1 MMDPSAQPTVTMY
14 PAILGSS
21 NTTTSWMPEPKT
33 RGTWGILS
41 SCIITLS
48 LCVWT
53 AVHLNVPEHRKVR
66 LEPWQFWKN
75 PQLHRKVLWLLL
87 GLLAPEIVAY
97 AAWAQRRQA
106 EALMKGV
113 NEFYNVALPP
123 TLFQRA
129 WAKTCRGFKKVV
141 CFWRKPSA
149 DGDAVSQTP
158 GIWRLR

>member
-1 MMDPSAQPTVTMY
+1 MY
-14 PAILGSS
+14 PGILDSS
-21 NTTTSWMPEPKT
+21 NATTSWVPEPKT

-41 SCIITLS
+41 SCILTLS

-53 AVHLNVPEHRKVR
+53 AVHLNVPEYRKER

-75 PQLHRKVLWLLL
+75 PQLHRKGLWLLL

-97 AAWAQRRQA
+97 AAWAQRREA
-106 EALMKGV
+106 EALMKEV
-113 NEFYNVALPP
+113 NEFYNVSLPP

-129 WAKTCRGFKKVV
+129 CTKVSRGFSKVF

-149 DGDAVSQTP
+149 DADVVS
-158 GIWRLR
+158 